1 MSVEE
6 FDDTRAPLLSHI
18 VELRTR
24 LIYSVLAFFVAFGI
38 SFYFARDIYAFLVA
52 PLSEAYPD
60 PSSRRMIYTGLAEAF
75 LTYIKVGLFGAV
87 FLSFPFTAFQL
98 YRFIAPGLYK
108 REKFVVLPFLLAAPV
123 LFITGAAMAYYVVF
137 PAAWRFFLGFESL
150 GGLEGGMSI
159 MLEAR
164 VGEYL
169 SLAMHILIAFGV
181 SFQLPVVLTL
191 LARAGFVTSQGL
203 RKGWRYAMV
212 GIVTFAAVVTPPD
225 VFSQIGLSIPLYL
238 LYELSI
244 LSCRWVERGMA
255 KDEDPLQD
263 APIEDKEAP
272 HAQHEMDS

>member
-1 MSVEE
+1 MTSEHAD
-6 FDDTRAPLLSHI
+6 FADTRAPLLAHI
-18 VELRTR
+18 IELRTR
-24 LIYSVLAFFVAFGI
+24 LIYSFLAFFVAFGV
-38 SFYFARDIYAFLVA
+38 SFYYAENIYAFLVA

-60 PSSRRMIYTGLAEAF
+60 PASRRMIYTGLAEAF
-75 LTYIKVGLFGAV
+75 LTYIKVGMFGAL

-108 REKFVVLPFLLAAPV
+108 RERFVVLPFLVAAPV
-123 LFITGAAMAYYVVF
+123 LFILGAAMAYYVVF

-169 SLAMHILIAFGV
+169 ALAMHILIAFGV

-191 LARAGFVTSQGL
+191 LARAGFVTSAGL
-203 RKGWRYAMV
+203 RKSWRYAVV
-212 GIVTFAAVVTPPD
+212 GIVAFAAVVTPPD

-244 LSCRWVERGMA
+244 LSCRWVERGMQTE
-255 KDEDPLQD
+255 EDPLPD
-263 APIEDKEAP
+263 APLQDEEAP
-272 HAQHEMDS
+272 HA